1 MRLLSWIFQ
10 PIYIL
15 FFIFIALLY
24 IYREEVIPEHL
35 DVAQSRA
42 LIAQMDQ
49 TAAYI
54 EAKSRIDIPEL
65 SIAPPAT
72 MGETVTLQRTQVDV
86 VTPQNSP
93 ARETIQ
99 PLAKVSSVG
108 QIVEGD
114 ENAEIITDDETVVAP
129 SARPEVIEQPAAV
142 DQTEVDQTAVDLS
155 AQPSVPDA
163 DEKKKTLNEL
173 WYAARKMALSGDRE
187 QAIEYYKQ
195 LTLNYPESADG
206 FGELGNLYYA
216 LGDKEAALAA
226 YRQAL
231 TIYQNLGRSGQYLYL
246 QRVMENV
253 Q

>member
-42 LIAQMDQ
+42 LIAQMEQ

-54 EAKSRIDIPEL
+54 EAESRIHIPEP
-65 SIAPPAT
+65 SIAPPAK
-72 MGETVTLQRTQVDV
+72 MGKIVTLQRTQVDV

-93 ARETIQ
+93 AKETIQ

-114 ENAEIITDDETVVAP
+114 ENAEIITDDETGVAP
-129 SARPEVIEQPAAV
+129 SGRPEVIEQPAAV
-142 DQTEVDQTAVDLS
+142 DQTAVDLS
-155 AQPSVPDA
+155 AQPPAPDV

-173 WYAARKMALSGDRE
+173 WYAARKMALSGDRK